1 MIYYSCQMLKRKLAS
16 VCYSLTDEPVANV
29 FLLLR
34 EYNIVICSMWTGKQ
48 YFNHNLKNRRQE

>member
-1 MIYYSCQMLKRKLAS
+1 MLKRKLAS